1 MTDEADAIVV
11 GSGIN
16 GLVAAAELARAG
28 WSVILLERNAEIG
41 GFIATE
47 ERTLP
52 GYLHDTFSS
61 WHALFVSG
69 PAYAALGELLHRHG
83 LEYRNTDGWVT
94 ASVAD
99 DGRATLAHR
108 DPERTAA
115 EFAHAEDRSA
125 YLAMLQRLGENMA
138 SIGGL
143 LGSEVRSPVM
153 VRHAIGLVRRGGLR
167 GAEWWLRA
175 AITSGRAYL
184 RRDFRGHEVDHLY
197 APWLLH
203 GGLSP
208 DHAAG
213 GLMMPLFA
221 GILHGFGLPVVAGG
235 AGRFLAA
242 FRSLL
247 DSLAVRVETT
257 VDVDRILVARG
268 RAVGVAAAGHT
279 FRARRAVLASVTPA
293 ALYSR
298 LLPEGAAGSAVR
310 ADAAT
315 FRHGRAALQI
325 HVALSEPLG
334 WRDPR
339 LAEIPL
345 IHLSDGSASTG
356 IACAEAGL
364 LPRRPTEV
372 VGQQYLLDP
381 ARVPAGAAAL
391 WLQLQEVPY
400 APRGDAAGELDTT
413 HGWTEALATGY
424 ADRVLE
430 RVARHAPDLR
440 DKIRAIDVLAPDDL
454 RDRNPNAVSGD
465 PYGGSAEL
473 DQTLL
478 WRPLASSGRHA
489 TPVGRLWHIGASTHP
504 GAGLGGGS
512 GHLVATTLTRRRAWR
527 R

>member
-1 MTDEADAIVV
+1 MIEWLRDSGEPSCVGGATPHLLDTLRGVDEMTDEADAIVV

-16 GLVAAAELARAG
+16 GLVAAAELAQAG

-61 WHALFVSG
+61 WHPLFVSG
-69 PAYAALGELLHRHG
+69 PAYAALGELLHKHG

-99 DGRATLAHR
+99 DGHATLAHR

-125 YLAMLQRLGENMA
+125 YLAMLQRLSKNMA

-143 LGSEVRSPVM
+143 LASEMRSLALL
-153 VRHAIGLVRRGGLR
+153 RHASGLVHSSGLR

-175 AITSGRAYL
+175 AVTSGRAFA
-184 RRDFRGHEVDHLY
+184 RRDFRGPEVDHLY

-203 GGLSP
+203 AGLSP

-213 GLMMPLFA
+213 GFMTPLFA
-221 GILHGFGLPVVAGG
+221 GVLHGFGLPVVAGG
-235 AGRFLAA
+235 AGRFVAA

-247 DSLAVRVETT
+247 DSLSVRMETGVE
-257 VDVDRILVARG
+257 VDRILVEQR
-268 RAVGVAAAGHT
+268 RAVGVTSTARS
-279 FRARRAVLASVTPA
+279 FRARRAVLASVTPS
-293 ALYSR
+293 ALYGR
-298 LLPEGAAGSAVR
+298 LLPEGAVDAALR
-310 ADAAT
+310 AEAAT

-345 IHLSDGSASTG
+345 IHLSDGSAGTA
-356 IACAEAGL
+356 IACAEAEAGL
-364 LPRRPTEV
+364 L
-372 VGQQYLLDP
+372 
-381 ARVPAGAAAL
+381 
-391 WLQLQEVPY
+391 
-400 APRGDAAGELDTT
+400 
-413 HGWTEALATGY
+413 
-424 ADRVLE
+424 
-430 RVARHAPDLR
+430 
-440 DKIRAIDVLAPDDL
+440 
-454 RDRNPNAVSGD
+454 
-465 PYGGSAEL
+465 
-473 DQTLL
+473 
-478 WRPLASSGRHA
+478 
-489 TPVGRLWHIGASTHP
+489 
-504 GAGLGGGS
+504 
-512 GHLVATTLTRRRAWR
+512 
-527 R
+527 